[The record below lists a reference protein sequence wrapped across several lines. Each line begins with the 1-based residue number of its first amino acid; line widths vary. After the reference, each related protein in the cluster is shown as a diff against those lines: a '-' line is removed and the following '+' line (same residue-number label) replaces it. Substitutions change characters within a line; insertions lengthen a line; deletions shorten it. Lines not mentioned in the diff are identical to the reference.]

1 MTRYVYDVGV
11 LVKFFPVHVYLHPD
25 SLRKNGG
32 PPVAWCRL
40 RRSAVVVLVAEAVVI
55 VAVGGSWPVDHVT

>member
-25 SLRKNGG
+25 SLGKSGG

-40 RRSAVVVLVAEAVVI
+40 RRSIVVVLAAEGVVVAA
-55 VAVGGSWPVDHVT
+55 AADRGP